1 MTVHKIERR
10 FKVQERPS
18 FDVTETIVKKI
29 GDSDGDNLYCSS
41 EEGHRAS
48 FSTMK
53 EAQEYIDLISKQI
66 VN

>member
-18 FDVTETIVKKI
+18 FDVTETIVRKI
-29 GDSDGDNLYCSS
+29 GDSDDDNFYCSS
-41 EEGHRAS
+41 EEGRCAS